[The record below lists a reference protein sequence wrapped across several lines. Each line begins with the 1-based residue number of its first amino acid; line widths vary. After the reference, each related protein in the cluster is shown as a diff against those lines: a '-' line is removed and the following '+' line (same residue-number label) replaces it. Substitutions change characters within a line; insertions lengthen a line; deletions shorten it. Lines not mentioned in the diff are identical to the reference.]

1 MKKLIM
7 AKNFQIQGHI
17 DLYLDLS
24 NKYIHT
30 KANKKDNLKHL
41 DDEKRHVGVVTF
53 DLNLQSENSEE
64 IARRNFEIKMQEAE
78 AARAT

>member
-7 AKNFQIQGHI
+7 AKNFQITGHI
-17 DLYLDLS
+17 DLYLDFS
-24 NKYIHT
+24 NKYVHT
-30 KANKKDNLKHL
+30 KTNKKDPFKQV

-64 IARRNFEIKMQEAE
+64 IARRNFEIKM
-78 AARAT
+78 